1 MDYYNEFDKYPAQWL
16 RNLQAAGHIP
26 QGQVDERSIADVRSE
41 ELTGFRSA
49 HFFAGVGGWPLALK
63 LAGFPESEPVWTGSC
78 PCQPFSV
85 AGARKGEKDKRH
97 LWPEFFRLIGERRPP
112 IVFGEQVASADG
124 RNWLAGVRADL
135 EGLGYAVGGADLCA
149 AGAGEEGEGWF
160 LRGGSVHLERT
171 LIGAPHI
178 RQRLYWVAYAKD
190 SNWRPRVCGAEEGTR
205 AEGLGRRGPSGRG
218 PDGRLADPGRR
229 NEHILKP
236 GSSHGE
242 DREDQGAPEERER
255 SGSPVGNSRTSGGMA
270 DAASGL
276 SSDGRL
282 QRGGEHGF
290 LQENGR
296 PGEWPPRAVG
306 SGQDG
311 GVVNSVSQGRQTSES
326 EVLQGARRREEGGA
340 IGKPGRPS
348 GYWRSF
354 DVLPCRDGKARRVEP
369 GTFPLAHG
377 IPARVGKLRAY
388 GNAIVP
394 EAAATFIEA
403 VLDVLSPR

>member
-26 QGQVDERSIADVRSE
+26 QGRVDERSIADVRAE
-41 ELTGFRSA
+41 ELADVRSA

-63 LAGFPESEPVWTGSC
+63 LARFPESEPVWTGSC

-85 AGARKGEKDKRH
+85 AGSRKGTKDQRH

-135 EGLGYAVGGADLCA
+135 EGLGYGVGAADLCA

-160 LRGGSVHLERT
+160 LRGGSVYLEPA

-190 SNWRPRVCGAEEGTR
+190 SNWRPRVCGAEERTR
-205 AEGLGRRGPSGRG
+205 PEGLGRRGSSGSS
-218 PDGRLADPGRR
+218 PDGRLAD
-229 NEHILKP
+229 
-236 GSSHGE
+236 S
-242 DREDQGAPEERER
+242 
-255 SGSPVGNSRTSGGMA
+255 SGGV
-270 DAASGL
+270 ASNRGV
-276 SSDGRL
+276 
-282 QRGGEHGF
+282 QRGGEHG
-290 LQENGR
+290 LLEEDGR
-296 PGEWPPRAVG
+296 PGERARRPVG
-306 SGQDG
+306 GGEDEASRLADGSTDRRLEVGQNGRGGDG
-311 GVVNSVSQGRQTSES
+311 GTEA
-326 EVLQGARRREEGGA
+326 E
-340 IGKPGRPS
+340 GRPS
-348 GYWRSF
+348 GLGLRGAPGGLADRDREGRGLLGQGNDEARREPSGSDVDGRYWRSF

-394 EAAATFIEA
+394 EAAAAFVEA
-403 VLDVLSPR
+403 VLEVLSPR